1 MNYRNAALMLMLAI
15 PTLGCSTEQPT
26 MTDATEIEA
35 FEQQVVN
42 EEMAYHQQLAEEAKA
57 AKKK

>member
-1 MNYRNAALMLMLAI
+1 MNYRNAALVLLI
-15 PTLGCSTEQPT
+15 TLPTLGCSNEQPT
-26 MTDATEIEA
+26 ITDATEIEA

-42 EEMAYHQQLAEEAKA
+42 EEMAYQQQMAEEAKA